1 MFDYKIIFTG
11 PTGSGKTTAILTYSD
26 IEPVM
31 TEVKASDETKDLKAN
46 TTVALDYGVV
56 VLDKETKLHL
66 YGTPGQA
73 RFEFMWGILSSGAR
87 GLILL
92 LDHTDAD
99 PLKQLS
105 FYLEKFSDLVKNV
118 PVVIGVN
125 KIDSPA
131 PHQLKIT
138 DYEQLAQ
145 KMHSSAQIFGVDV
158 RKEEDVRKMI
168 MSLLFSI
175 PKNIMNKNN
184 SN

>member
-31 TEVKASDETKDLKAN
+31 TEVKATDETKNLKAN

-66 YGTPGQA
+66 YGTPGQE
-73 RFEFMWGILSSGAR
+73 RFEFMWGILSNGAR

-92 LDHTDAD
+92 LDHSAED
-99 PLKQLS
+99 PLKQLA
-105 FYLEKFSDLVKNV
+105 FYLEKFNDLVKNV
-118 PVVIGVN
+118 PVVVGVN
-125 KIDSPA
+125 KIDSPTT
-131 PHQLKIT
+131 HQLKIE
-138 DYEQLAQ
+138 DYKKLAQ
-145 KMHSSAQIFGVDV
+145 KMHTSIKIFGVDV

-175 PKNIMNKNN
+175 PKNIMTKDAGK
-184 SN
+184 